1 MFNKL
6 LKKIFFLLS
15 TILVLTL
22 TSCVDTLQL
31 VTQETPMELI
41 PRNKVMGGFSFVVPD
56 NFRFM
61 NDQSLVYDY
70 QDDIRAYLVYAGKA
84 STVQLVNFFTD
95 YMTDKGWKPD
105 FTAVSTDSIL
115 AFKKEDRL
123 IVIKITPDVAG
134 VSYIRIL
141 LTK

>member
-1 MFNKL
+1 MLNRAIKRLFF
-6 LKKIFFLLS
+6 IFSTVFLL
-15 TILVLTL
+15 TG
-22 TSCVDTLQL
+22 CVNTLQL
-31 VTQETPMELI
+31 VAQDTPVELI
-41 PRNKVMGGFSFVVPD
+41 PRNKVMGGFSFVIPD

-61 NDQSLVYDY
+61 NEQSLVYDY
-70 QDDIRAYLVYAGKA
+70 RDDIRAYLVYAGKA

-105 FTAVSTDSIL
+105 FATVSTDGML